1 MKITFLA
8 GVSYQSTQ
16 FKGQA
21 DISFVYLYAIEAHF
35 SSLSC
40 DSMDEQ
46 QRQQQN
52 LILCTTA
59 KVYSQ
64 HENTGIS

>member
-21 DISFVYLYAIEAHF
+21 DISFVYLYVIEAHF

-46 QRQQQN
+46 QQQN

>member
-21 DISFVYLYAIEAHF
+21 DISIALYAIEAHF
-35 SSLSC
+35 SSLLC
-40 DSMDEQ
+40 DSMNEQ
-46 QRQQQN
+46 QQQN
-52 LILCTTA
+52 LILCTIA